1 MNGITVVKMAR
12 KMHKFQVVYTGYR
25 VYEPKGFIEFNLR
38 RTREVQILC
47 QLILRRG
54 DFIKAGRGILSS

>member
-25 VYEPKGFIEFNLR
+25 VYEPKGFIKFNLA
-38 RTREVQILC
+38 RTKEVQILC
-47 QLILRRG
+47 QLILRRE
-54 DFIKAGRGILSS
+54 DFIRAGQGTLSS

>member
-1 MNGITVVKMAR
+1 MNEKTAVRLAR

-25 VYEPKGFIEFNLR
+25 IYGAKGFTKFNLG

-54 DFIKAGRGILSS
+54 DFIRAGQETLSS